1 MTQALQNLL
10 NTKEIN
16 REVVREA
23 MTGNQKFKDPLP
35 KATHILKFDENGKS
49 DYVEINDKYVDYVA
63 SQTSFNIS
71 FKTSGTGG
79 SAWTATKGIF
89 KEAYEYAEQECINE
103 GLFDKVKG
111 AVKSGVNFL
120 KNMLKKM
127 LSFIWNKVKSLLVSS
142 IAKVQEILGIEL
154 NVSNGNPRVK
164 F

>member
-1 MTQALQNLL
+1 M
-10 NTKEIN
+10 N

-23 MTGNQKFKDPLP
+23 MTGNKKFKDPYQRR
-35 KATHILKFDENGKS
+35 THILKFDERGKS
-49 DYVEINDKYVDYVA
+49 NYVKIDDKYVDYVA

-111 AVKSGVNFL
+111 VVKSGVNFL

-127 LSFIWNKVKSLLVSS
+127 LSYIWTKVKGLIMSG
-142 IAKVQEILGIEL
+142 IDKVQEVLG
-154 NVSNGNPRVK
+154 VKMVVANGDPRVK